1 MIAWFMSFFRKRH
14 EPDSN
19 KLAFDNNTFEEL
31 DLLVR
36 RGGHA
41 TREEAL
47 LHALTVYKW
56 SLDSIESG
64 MIVAKVNELD
74 GTYRELS
81 VPSFAKIKD
90 SGEILWATWDLVPE

>member
-1 MIAWFMSFFRKRH
+1 MIAWFMSFFQKRH

-19 KLAFDNNTFEEL
+19 QLAFNDNILKEI
-31 DLLVR
+31 DLLGR
-36 RGGHA
+36 RGGHSS
-41 TREEAL
+41 REEAL

-81 VPSFAKIKD
+81 VPSFARIKD

>member
-1 MIAWFMSFFRKRH
+1 MNFFRKKH

-19 KLAFDNNTFEEL
+19 QLVFDFDTFKEI
-31 DLLVR
+31 DLLGR
-36 RGGHA
+36 RGGHLS
-41 TREEAL
+41 REEVL

-74 GTYRELS
+74 GTYQELS